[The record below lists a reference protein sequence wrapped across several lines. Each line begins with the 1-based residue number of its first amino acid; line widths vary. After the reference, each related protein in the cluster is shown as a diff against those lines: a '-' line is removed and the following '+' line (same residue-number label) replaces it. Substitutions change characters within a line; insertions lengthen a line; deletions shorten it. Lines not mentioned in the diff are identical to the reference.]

1 MLSAMVFIARGALE
15 RAEREATL
23 GADSQRQHR
32 HDQTPLSPVG
42 LHWLRG
48 LIVGVRGEHAGAL
61 ACFDEEIAGG
71 ATGHIYGREFIANAR
86 VAIGF
91 TQLKTNALAAA
102 ADAFNAA
109 LRDAPE
115 HPRATL
121 GLYAIA
127 VQSGN
132 HREIED
138 AAHAV
143 DRTIAELRSGDRLIE
158 SSLVIAGAHAVRGEV
173 AQAIGALDELLTSAP
188 AGPAGWIIPVD
199 PMLHA
204 VSMAPAA
211 GKLLAKL
218 SPRAS

>member
-1 MLSAMVFIARGALE
+1 MLSAMVCIARGALD
-15 RAEREATL
+15 RAEHEATL

-48 LIVGVRGEHAGAL
+48 LVAFVRGDHAGAV
-61 ACFDEEIAGG
+61 ACFDEEIGGG

-91 TQLKTNALAAA
+91 VHILSGAFDAAA
-102 ADAFNAA
+102 NAFKSA
-109 LRDAPE
+109 LRDAPD

-127 VQSGN
+127 LHSGD
-132 HREIED
+132 HRDIDD
-138 AAHAV
+138 AKRAV

-158 SSLVIAGAHAVRGEV
+158 LFLVTAGAHAVRRE
-173 AQAIGALDELLTSAP
+173 AAEALGVLDHLLATAP
-188 AGPAGWIIPVD
+188 AGPAGWIVPVD
-199 PMLHA
+199 PMLH
-204 VSMAPAA
+204 VVRMAP
-211 GKLLAKL
+211 GTDGLLAKL
-218 SPRAS
+218 AARAS